1 MKYWSF
7 TNNIFRYLQSS
18 YRTTSIENFV
28 ISYIICRSHYIP
40 LAIRL
45 LGHPFANSRLSW
57 QLLTIGALLTLF
69 SATYSFPYVL
79 QALETSSPARLHDL
93 PQPYIGLICLL
104 GHPFANFSVPYFF
117 SCVCH
122 PRVIFLGHL
131 LSFF

>member
-57 QLLTIGALLTLF
+57 QLLTIGALLTIYFLVLTVF
-69 SATYSFPYVL
+69 PTYYKHWKL
-79 QALETSSPARLHDL
+79 HHQLHDL

-117 SCVCH
+117 SCVCN